1 MKFSAVLL
9 CLLTLGLVSARA
21 DSPTFVTT
29 ASGLKYAITK
39 AGAGPTPQHGQVV
52 IAHYTG
58 MLMNGTVFDSSRT
71 RNEPFS
77 FVLGQHEVIK
87 GWDEAFALLHVG
99 DQATL
104 IIPPELAY
112 GSKNIPEI
120 PANSTLRFDVELL
133 DIKDHPLSAALK
145 PVLDKNGLEAAESL
159 YHELWA
165 EHFAGYYVDEGGLNN
180 LGYSYLMKGK
190 LPEGVA
196 VLKWNV
202 EQFPASA
209 NAYDSLGEAYV
220 RSGDGPT
227 ALANYKKSLELDPKN
242 DNAAKFIEALTAAG
256 SNPAAVRTLQETLAL
271 GTEVDNT
278 YEEWAAERPVDLAPL
293 QAKVDALL
301 ARKDVDPDQAFNVF
315 RNYLYLVEAADL
327 KQAQAVWAAY
337 QASPNPQ
344 IQKLALEKL
353 RFGKEL
359 TAPLQLTYTAIDG
372 RAVDVAALRGKVVMV
387 DFWATWCGPC
397 RAELPNIKKVY
408 AAYHDKG
415 FEIVGISFD
424 RPGDLEKLKAFVARE
439 NLPWPQD
446 YEGKKH
452 NEGGNSF
459 GNRFAVTGIP
469 AMLLLD
475 KNGMIV
481 ATNAPGP
488 HLEKAVKRLLE
499 DKS

>member
-1 MKFSAVLL
+1 MKLTLVLL
-9 CLLTLGLVSARA
+9 CLLSFGPLAARA
-21 DSPTFVTT
+21 DSPEFVTT

-39 AGAGPTPQHGQVV
+39 AGTGPMPQHGQVV
-52 IAHYTG
+52 VAHYVGT
-58 MLMNGTVFDSSRT
+58 LLNGTVFDSSRT

-112 GSKNIPEI
+112 GSKSIPEI

-133 DIKDHPLSAALK
+133 DVKDHPLSGALG
-145 PVLDKNGLEAAESL
+145 PVLDKNGLEAAQSL
-159 YHELWA
+159 YKELWA
-165 EHFAGYYVDEGGLNN
+165 EHFDGYYVDEGGLNN

-190 LPEGVA
+190 LPEGIA

-202 EQFPASA
+202 EQFPNSA

-220 RSGDGPT
+220 RNGDGPQ

-242 DNAAKFIEALTAAG
+242 DNAAKFIGALQTA
-256 SNPAAVRTLQETLAL
+256 STNPAVVRTLQESLQL
-271 GTEVDNT
+271 STEIDNT
-278 YEEWAAERPVDLAPL
+278 FEDWAAEKPVDLAPL
-293 QAKVDALL
+293 RAKVDTFL
-301 ARKDVDPDQAFNVF
+301 ARKDVDPDQGFSVF
-315 RNYLYLVEAADL
+315 RDYLYLVEAADL
-327 KQAQAVWAAY
+327 SQAKAVWAAY
-337 QASPNPQ
+337 QASPNAQ

-359 TAPLQLTYTAIDG
+359 ETPLQLTFTAIDG
-372 RAVDVAALRGKVVMV
+372 RAVDVAALRGKVVLV

-397 RAELPNIKKVY
+397 RAELPNVKKVY
-408 AAYHDKG
+408 AAYHDQW
-415 FEIVGISFD
+415 FEIVGISLD

-439 NLPWPQD
+439 NMTWPQN
-446 YEGKKH
+446 YEGRKH
-452 NEGGNSF
+452 NEGGNTQAA
-459 GNRFAVTGIP
+459 RFAVTGIP

-475 KNGMIV
+475 KTGMIV
-481 ATNAPGP
+481 STNARGP
-488 HLEKAVKRLLE
+488 RLEKEVKRLLE
-499 DKS
+499 SHS